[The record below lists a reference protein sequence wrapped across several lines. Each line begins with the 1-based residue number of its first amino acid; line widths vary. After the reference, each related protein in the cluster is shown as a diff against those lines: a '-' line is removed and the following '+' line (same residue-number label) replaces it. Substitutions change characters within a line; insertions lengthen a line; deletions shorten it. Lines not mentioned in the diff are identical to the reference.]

1 MRGLLIVFCV
11 VLMCGILL
19 SVNPSAGW
27 LGFVKFIE
35 FIFLGW
41 YIATHVVQA
50 ITFLRIAFPVG
61 IVSESI
67 LAILQFLQQHS
78 VGGVWYFLG
87 ERTFSGT
94 TPGIAN
100 ASLHGELVMRPYAT
114 FPHPNVLAGY
124 LLMGLLFIA
133 FACREAGVFKRALY
147 IGACVIGIIALLLT
161 LSRTSIVL
169 GMVLGA
175 YVFLRNALPKK
186 AIVLLGTIATVII
199 VLLLPRFFD
208 TTILGESFLFRKQ
221 LLASSWQ
228 LFLSHPLLG
237 VGINN
242 FLSNLPILDRSLQI
256 QPVHNIYAL
265 VLSETGLFGFCLT
278 GIFVFASVKRVLRP
292 SFEIQSQKNM
302 RNFLLCSLFVFLF
315 VGLEDHYFLTLQQ
328 GQLLTTLIFG
338 ICWAD

>member
-1 MRGLLIVFCV
+1 
-11 VLMCGILL
+11 
-19 SVNPSAGW
+19 
-27 LGFVKFIE
+27 
-35 FIFLGW
+35 
-41 YIATHVVQA
+41 
-50 ITFLRIAFPVG
+50 
-61 IVSESI
+61 
-67 LAILQFLQQHS
+67 
-78 VGGVWYFLG
+78 
-87 ERTFSGT
+87 
-94 TPGIAN
+94 
-100 ASLHGELVMRPYAT
+100 MRPYAT